1 MYFKIAKNNVKK
13 SFKNYTIYFLT
24 LTFAVCIFYSFNS
37 VGSQESTAMM
47 NESQASYAK
56 LMGELISWVSLFV
69 SIILGQLI
77 IYATNFII
85 SKRKKEFGVYMTLG
99 MSRRK
104 ISTILLIEN
113 IIIGF
118 ISLAVGL
125 MIGIL
130 ASQGLS
136 ILVSKLFVVDMTEYN
151 FVISSEA
158 FLKTVFYF
166 GIMYLVVIVFNVF
179 TISKYK
185 LIDLIYGGKK
195 NEKIRVKNIYVCAV
209 LFIASLVSL
218 GVAYYYAEITN
229 LVFTDVR
236 FTVSII
242 LGIIGTTLFFYS
254 LSSILLFLLQRNKNI
269 YLNNLNTF
277 NVRQIVSKFNT
288 NFISMTTIC
297 LMLFVTI
304 GVLSTG
310 ISMKDSMET
319 SLENKTPFDASVSL
333 FKKEDSNQEVDIS
346 VPKFLNEKGYTL
358 GENEDYTITH
368 SYIVKADFNG
378 IKDYLDG
385 PIKKMVDNEKLN
397 EMEVVTISDLNNI
410 RKMKG
415 KELIDLKGDEVLVL
429 ATTDIIK
436 SSIDKFLKDNDT
448 FVVGDK
454 TLNIKEKT
462 IYRDSL
468 KSEGYGDIIMGLIV
482 PDKVVEGIEPL
493 SETANINFN
502 GKNDKEA
509 KNQITEI
516 SNSTYNGVDNGL
528 DYYVYGETRE
538 MIYDQSRGLSTV
550 MLFIAMYLGIVFL
563 LASVA
568 VLALQQLSHCNE
580 SLDRYDALRK
590 IGASKSMINKSIFI
604 QVLVFF
610 MLPLSLAIVH
620 SLVGIDVV
628 SRYIK
633 YVGDLNILVSSFF
646 TALIMIIVYG
656 GYFYATYIGYKGAV
670 SDAPNL

>member
-37 VGSQESTAMM
+37 LGSQESTVMM

-125 MIGIL
+125 MIGIV

-136 ILVSKLFVVDMTEYN
+136 ILVSKLFVVDMDKYN

-158 FLKTVFYF
+158 FFKTIFYF

-195 NEKIRVKNIYVCAV
+195 SEKIRVKNIYVCSV
-209 LFIASLVSL
+209 LFIVSLVSL

-385 PIKKMVDNEKLN
+385 PIKKMVENEKLN

-415 KELIDLKGDEVLVL
+415 KELIDLKGDEVLFL

-528 DYYVYGETRE
+528 DYYAYGETRE
-538 MIYDQSRGLSTV
+538 MIYDESRGLSTV

-568 VLALQQLSHCNE
+568 VLALQQLSHCND

-670 SDAPNL
+670 SESPNL

>member
-37 VGSQESTAMM
+37 VGSQESTTVM
-47 NESQASYAK
+47 NNSQAQYAK
-56 LMGELISWVSLFV
+56 LMGNMISWVSLFV

-85 SKRKKEFGVYMTLG
+85 SKRKKEFGIYMTLG

-104 ISTILLIEN
+104 ISSILLIEN
-113 IIIGF
+113 LIIGVV
-118 ISLAVGL
+118 SLVAGLFVGV
-125 MIGIL
+125 I

-136 ILVSKLFVVDMTEYN
+136 ILVSKLFVVDMAEYH

-158 FLKTVFYF
+158 FLKTILYF
-166 GIMYLVVIVFNVF
+166 GIMYLMVIIFNVF
-179 TISKYK
+179 TISKFK
-185 LIDLIYGGKK
+185 LIDLIYGGRKS
-195 NEKIRVKNIYVCAV
+195 EKIKVKNIYVCTL

-229 LVFTDVR
+229 LVFTDVK

-242 LGIIGTTLFFYS
+242 LGIIGTILFFYS

-269 YLNNLNTF
+269 YLNNLNIF

-304 GVLSTG
+304 GILSTG

-333 FKKEDSNQEVDIS
+333 YKKDDANSDVDIS
-346 VPKFLNEKGYTL
+346 VPEFLNEKGYTL

-385 PIKKMVDNEKLN
+385 PIKKMVENKEEINEI
-397 EMEVVTISDLNNI
+397 EVITISELNNI

-415 KELIDLKGDEVLVL
+415 EDSIDLRDDQVLVL

-436 SSIDKFLKDNDT
+436 SSINKFLKDNDT
-448 FVVGDK
+448 FVVGDR

-482 PDKVVEGIEPL
+482 PDKVVEGIKPL
-493 SETANINFN
+493 SETVNLNFN

-509 KNQITEI
+509 KSKITEI
-516 SNSTYNGVDNGL
+516 SRSNYNGADNGL

-550 MLFIAMYLGIVFL
+550 VLFIAMYLGIVFL

-568 VLALQQLSHCNE
+568 VLALQQLSHCSE

-590 IGASKSMINKSIFI
+590 IGASEKMINKSIFT

-633 YVGDLNILVSSFF
+633 YLGDLNILVSSFF

-656 GYFYATYIGYKGAV
+656 GYFYATYLGYKNAV
-670 SDAPNL
+670 SE